1 MGETANI
8 IIADTLQGLG
18 TDAYSGYL
26 AHALCLS
33 GICRLKY
40 NGEEREL
47 RAGDL
52 MIVRKG
58 KLVEKIQP
66 SEDFRVKVIYI
77 ASGFVV
83 LSTPQTN
90 YGMKGQLSCRSC
102 SVVYSAPQNNYGMK
116 GQLSLFLNPIMSLTT
131 EQQELCLRDFEQVE
145 YRLRNTDHHFH
156 RDMLIASTQMLI
168 LDFFDFHSHLY
179 GEDNI
184 SVQNASIMSRFLN
197 MLENGTFRE
206 HREVTYYADCL
217 CVTSKYL
224 SEVSKKVSGYTAN
237 YWINRYTTL
246 DISRLLR
253 DKSLTFVR
261 ISDMFGFS
269 SPAYFSRY
277 VQQHLGVN
285 PTKYRG

>member
-18 TDAYSGYL
+18 DGRIQW
-26 AHALCLS
+26 LS
-33 GICRLKY
+33 CTRPLSVRNLPIEVQWRGARATCRRPDDCPQRKT
-40 NGEEREL
+40 GRENSTF
-47 RAGDL
+47 RRFS
-52 MIVRKG
+52 RKG
-58 KLVEKIQP
+58 HLYRIGLCGAE
-66 SEDFRVKVIYI
+66 Y
-77 ASGFVV
+77 
-83 LSTPQTN
+83 
-90 YGMKGQLSCRSC
+90 
-102 SVVYSAPQNNYGMK
+102 
-116 GQLSLFLNPIMSLTT
+116 TT
-131 EQQELCLRDFEQVE
+131 EQLRHERATFPISQSYHVPDYRTARAMSPGFEQVE

>member
-1 MGETANI
+1 MV
-8 IIADTLQGLG
+8 
-18 TDAYSGYL
+18 
-26 AHALCLS
+26 
-33 GICRLKY
+33 
-40 NGEEREL
+40 
-47 RAGDL
+47 
-52 MIVRKG
+52 M
-58 KLVEKIQP
+58 
-66 SEDFRVKVIYI
+66 
-77 ASGFVV
+77 
-83 LSTPQTN
+83 ST
-90 YGMKGQLSCRSC
+90 
-102 SVVYSAPQNNYGMK
+102 PQNNYGMK

-131 EQQELCLRDFEQVE
+131 EQQELCLRDFEQLE

-156 RDMLIASTQMLI
+156 RDMLITSTQMLI